1 MELHGDLNRFNLW
14 VNQFRYLH
22 NLNDYLWFILI
33 ILTGCFLINVLIKRL
48 KINFFL
54 GNFINFYHLSYTFFV
69 VKYAE
74 TFAHDSNSIYSYAK
88 GDVAAPIELKFQ
100 ILKGSEFLGVILIPF
115 ARFLDLSILNLSL
128 IFTFISS
135 TALIYFYDI
144 VTKINPKNKLNTLV
158 CLFIIALPSLNFFTS
173 GITKECLT
181 ISIFIYIFW
190 NIINNKFFENK
201 IVILILLIFL
211 IFLRPYMGSI
221 LFMYLSLS
229 LFLSKR
235 SIFSETR
242 FKYLKYPLYAV
253 FSLFALYFF
262 SFSMDINNIF
272 SLNNISE
279 FILNRQRLTMI
290 GYSYNIVDTNILF
303 RILIYIFGPIFL
315 LSSSIFE
322 LFLVIENLIMFLLI
336 CLITFSILRNK
347 FAIPK
352 LNFEFYMMI
361 LFSLTMIILLSNI
374 TANFGIIARSKYNFL
389 LIIWVFI
396 FYLNKKNKLLK

>member
-1 MELHGDLNRFNLW
+1 MELHGDINNFDLW

-22 NLNDYLWFILI
+22 NLNDYLWFTLI
-33 ILTGCFLINVLIKRL
+33 ILIGCFLINILIKKL

-88 GDVAAPIELKFQ
+88 GDVSAPIELKFQ
-100 ILKGSEFLGVILIPF
+100 ILKGSEFLGVTLIPF
-115 ARFLDLSILNLSL
+115 ARLLDLSIINVSL

-144 VTKINPKNKLNTLV
+144 VTKINPKNKLNIFI
-158 CLFIIALPSLNFFTS
+158 CLFIIILPSLNFFTS
-173 GITKECLT
+173 GITKECLS
-181 ISIFIYIFW
+181 ISIFMYIFW
-190 NIINNKFFENK
+190 NIVKNKFFENK
-201 IVILILLIFL
+201 ISILILLIFL

-229 LFLSKR
+229 LFISKKSILSKTKFR
-235 SIFSETR
+235 L
-242 FKYLKYPLYAV
+242 LKYPFFAG
-253 FSLFALYFF
+253 FSLFAVYFF
-262 SFSMDINNIF
+262 SFSMDLNNLF
-272 SLNNISE
+272 SLNSISD
-279 FILNRQRLTMI
+279 FILNRQRLTMT
-290 GYSYNIVDTNILF
+290 GYSYNIIETNIIF
-303 RILIYIFGPIFL
+303 RIFIYLFGPIFL

-336 CLITFSILRNK
+336 CLITLSILKNK
-347 FAIPK
+347 ILIPK

-361 LFSLTMIILLSNI
+361 LFSLTMIFLLSNI